1 MTENLPT
8 KFNPQEVEA
17 GRYQKW
23 LDQDLFKPSE
33 DQQAKPYSIVI
44 PPPKCNWEVA
54 SRSCVGYDVARYDH
68 SSETDARL

>member
-33 DQQAKPYSIVI
+33 DQQTLFDCYSA
-44 PPPKCNWEVA
+44 PKCNWEVA

>member
-33 DQQAKPYSIVI
+33 DKQANPIQSLFR
-44 PPPKCNWEVA
+44 PQ
-54 SRSCVGYDVARYDH
+54 
-68 SSETDARL
+68 T